1 MSHATLARLIA
12 AAALVVTATFSGPSH
27 AVAEDFTFDV
37 PAGGACPGFALRV
50 AGTGAKL
57 HNLTFEDADGNIVRT
72 LTAGTGFDL
81 TFTNLT
87 TGSTVSLRGNGS
99 VTRTVPHGDGTV
111 TKTSTGHTVLLL
123 FPTDH
128 PAGPSTTL
136 FVGRVVYDVD
146 ADSVFTIRKVSG
158 RTSDICARLAA

>member
-1 MSHATLARLIA
+1 MMSHATLARLVP
-12 AAALVVTATFSGPSH
+12 AAALVVTATFSGPAH
-27 AVAEDFTFDV
+27 AVADDFTFDV

-57 HNLTFEDADGNIVRT
+57 HIRTFEDEDGRVRT

-87 TGSTVSLRGNGS
+87 TGTTVSLRGNGS
-99 VTRTVPHGDGTV
+99 VTRTVLHGDGTM

-123 FPTDH
+123 SPPDH

-136 FVGRVVYDVD
+136 FVGRIVYDVH
-146 ADSVFTIRKVSG
+146 AHRVYPIRKV
-158 RTSDICARLAA
+158 T